1 MGHVLKCASRLLQ
14 ALDEFLEGILEG
26 CVHDLLL
33 RIEFKIEYGHVPE
46 GIPYEIMLLDLIDGC
61 DPDGVEF
68 LGIYFQC
75 CLNLLFDPIAFE
87 AVFGKDSFILS

>member
-14 ALDEFLEGILEG
+14 ALNEFLEGILEG

-33 RIEFKIEYGHVPE
+33 RVEFKIEDRHIFKC
-46 GIPYEIMLLDLIDGC
+46 IPYEIMLLDLIDRC
-61 DPDGVEF
+61 DPDGVEL

-75 CLNLLFDPIAFE
+75 RLNLFLDPVAFE
-87 AVFGKDSFILS
+87 AVFG